1 MRYLSLLVPVLAMA
15 AAAAPP
21 AAAQDAAAGA
31 KLFARC
37 QLCHQIDAAKGS
49 GLGPNLAGVVGRKAG
64 TFARF
69 SYSPALARS
78 GIVWTK
84 ETLEAF
90 LANPQKLVP
99 GNRMAFAGVPAA
111 QERADLIAFLATK

>member
-1 MRYLSLLVPVLAMA
+1 MRYLPLLVPVLAVTT
-15 AAAAPP
+15 APP

-111 QERADLIAFLATK
+111 QDRADLIAFLATK